1 MENKF
6 ESTVRH
12 IPYSQ
17 QAVYDR
23 LSDLSNIE
31 AMKEQM
37 PADKAQ
43 SVTSD
48 KDSVTVSA
56 APVGNITLRIAERQ
70 EPKCIKMEAEQSPLP
85 FTLWIQIVA
94 EGEDACKI
102 KLTIKAELNPFISSI
117 VSKPLQDAVEHMA
130 ETIAAATY
138 E

>member
-1 MENKF
+1 MDNKF

-17 QAVYDR
+17 QAVYNR
-23 LSDLSNIE
+23 LSDLSNVE
-31 AMKEQM
+31 KMKDQM

-43 SVTSD
+43 SVAAD

-56 APVGNITLRIAERQ
+56 APVGNITLRITERE
-70 EPKCIKMEAEQSPLP
+70 EPKCIKMAAEHSPVP
-85 FTLWIQIVA
+85 FVLWIQMVA

-102 KLTIKAELNPFISSI
+102 KLTIKAEVNPLISSI
-117 VSKPLQDAVEHMA
+117 IAKPLQDAVERMA
-130 ETIAAATY
+130 ETIAAAKY